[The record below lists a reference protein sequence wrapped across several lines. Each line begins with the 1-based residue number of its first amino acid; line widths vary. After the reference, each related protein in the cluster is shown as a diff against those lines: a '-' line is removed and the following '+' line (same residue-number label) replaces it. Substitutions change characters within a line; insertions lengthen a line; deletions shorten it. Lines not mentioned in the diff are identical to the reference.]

1 MSTRG
6 GRGGMENRYLR
17 IVRVIADYQFGKG
30 AGKAL
35 FPDTCKF
42 ILSPSSGRIR
52 QIMDSG
58 VRIATMKAESGWFTL
73 SIEGARRLKS
83 AFPYP
88 KLRVVVMNDV
98 QEFIKSGKNVFA
110 RHVVEADSEIRA
122 NDEVI
127 VVNESDEILATGK
140 AVLSAFEMLES
151 SRGVAVSVRQG
162 VSK

>member
-1 MSTRG
+1 
-6 GRGGMENRYLR
+6 MENRYLK
-17 IVRVIADYQFGKG
+17 IVRVVADYQFGRG

-42 ILSPSSGRIR
+42 ILSPSTGRIR
-52 QIMDSG
+52 QITDNG

-73 SIEGARRLKS
+73 SIEGAKRLLK

-127 VVNESDEILATGK
+127 VVNEGDEILATGK

-162 VSK
+162 VLK